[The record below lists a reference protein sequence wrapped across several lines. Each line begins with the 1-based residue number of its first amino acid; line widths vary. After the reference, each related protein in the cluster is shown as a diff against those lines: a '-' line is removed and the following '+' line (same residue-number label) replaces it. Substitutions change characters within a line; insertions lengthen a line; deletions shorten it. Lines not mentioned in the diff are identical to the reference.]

1 MDMNN
6 YLEKTIKES
15 AFDKF
20 LSILNAYKD
29 IENSMKWYDR
39 INPIFYIKR
48 KKINS
53 ILTSMILSIKEIHEL
68 NNKFIIDFE
77 RMYIVS
83 RSIYGDNNI
92 SLINYIENN
101 NRFSF
106 YAMKIYYN
114 DTDYLIIDIISD
126 MIKVYDYNNNKYV
139 YKLITA
145 YGIDKSYVDIIQ
157 KIKDGIIIYLEKM
170 IQN

>member
-1 MDMNN
+1 MR
-6 YLEKTIKES
+6 ECI
-15 AFDKF
+15 
-20 LSILNAYKD
+20 
-29 IENSMKWYDR
+29 
-39 INPIFYIKR
+39 
-48 KKINS
+48 
-53 ILTSMILSIKEIHEL
+53 
-68 NNKFIIDFE
+68 
-77 RMYIVS
+77 
-83 RSIYGDNNI
+83 IYGDNNI

-126 MIKVYDYNNNKYV
+126 MIKVYDYNKNKCV

-157 KIKDGIIIYLEKM
+157 KIKNGIIIYLEKM